1 MNTLA
6 VGAHFDDVEIGCGG
20 AIAKHVHNGDNV
32 TVLVVTDSAY
42 TDHQIN
48 HTRSKKTAL
57 REGKAAADILGYQLV
72 CGNLPTREIGFS
84 PELVDL
90 IEGVIHDHSID
101 MLYTHWDHDVH
112 QDHQA
117 IGKASLTAGRKL
129 YRLLMYR
136 SNLYQSS
143 MPFNENFFVDI
154 SNFIDLKM
162 RSVAAHETEVR
173 KFGPEWL
180 NFWKQ
185 EAMTNGIRCG
195 TKYAEVFQIVKF
207 LT

>member
-1 MNTLA
+1 MNILA
-6 VGAHFDDVEIGCGG
+6 IGAHFDDVEIGCGG
-20 AIAKHVHNGDNV
+20 AIAKHVHNKDNV

-42 TDHQIN
+42 TEQNSN
-48 HTRSKKTAL
+48 HTRTKNIAL
-57 REGKAAADILGYQLV
+57 REGKAAADILGYELI
-72 CGNLPTREIGFS
+72 CGNLATREIAFN
-84 PELVDL
+84 PELVDQ
-90 IEGVIHDHSID
+90 IERVIHDHSID

-143 MPFNENFFVDI
+143 VSFNENFFVDI
-154 SNFIDLKM
+154 SEFINPKM
-162 RSVAAHETEVR
+162 QAIAAHETEVK
-173 KFGPEWL
+173 KFGPDWL

-185 EAMTNGIRCG
+185 EAITNGVRCG

-207 LT
+207 LS